1 MSITSEISDTIK
13 DQDNY
18 EIRLIPVITNV
29 FDRKTSF
36 LTRKPYRVTIRRS
49 NKILEATNLPSML
62 VLNPRSIYN
71 KSEEFWLMMDQLE
84 SDICYMSELWDC
96 ESLPLEVFFKKE
108 GYKIIKKC
116 SAKK

>member
-1 MSITSEISDTIK
+1 MTTVLQTNTQILYLNLLILLSYLIVKLDGNMSITSEMSDTIK

-36 LTRKPYRVTIRRS
+36 LTRKPCRVTIRRS

-62 VLNPRSIYN
+62 VLNPRSI
-71 KSEEFWLMMDQLE
+71 
-84 SDICYMSELWDC
+84 
-96 ESLPLEVFFKKE
+96 
-108 GYKIIKKC
+108 
-116 SAKK
+116 